1 MAAGVTIL
9 LLLVAQARGLCGNTL
24 PTRAFPRELYVS
36 ALPTRAYPR
45 EMWQIMFLHSDGIPS
60 SLHACV
66 ALTSLQA
73 TATSTMGIDDM
84 GSFADM
90 DCSFVSKSHGRDDG
104 EDPEDNDPDLI
115 TRLLRMAMMRGTVDL
130 AMDEL
135 DRSKHRKRRIKRDCV
150 PTFQIVDR
158 RCQVHSLG
166 EFTQCAATDE
176 VMNVSDQDDA
186 VAGHAGQPFPP
197 LPPHAPTAEERRM
210 QAPTAEEQAEDWW
223 TDRTT
228 GRYAL

>member
-1 MAAGVTIL
+1 
-9 LLLVAQARGLCGNTL
+9 
-24 PTRAFPRELYVS
+24 
-36 ALPTRAYPR
+36 
-45 EMWQIMFLHSDGIPS
+45 
-60 SLHACV
+60 
-66 ALTSLQA
+66 
-73 TATSTMGIDDM
+73 MGIDDM
-84 GSFADM
+84 GSVADM
-90 DCSFVSKSHGRDDG
+90 DCSSIVSKSHGRDDG

-135 DRSKHRKRRIKRDCV
+135 DRSKQSLHKKRRIKNDCV
-150 PTFQIVDR
+150 PTFQIVDS
-158 RCQVHSLG
+158 RCQVHSLDVLE
-166 EFTQCAATDE
+166 EFTQFAATDE

-186 VAGHAGQPFPP
+186 VDGHAGQPFPP

-210 QAPTAEEQAEDWW
+210 QAPTCRGEEDWW